1 MALTDRKK
9 KDRPKVDRMVETPR
23 IANEPTETSVKEI
36 SETVAK
42 KEWTAKDRKTIKVD
56 PDIKSLIEI
65 FSDFDGT
72 KEYNTIRQMAEFYL
86 EKNYD
91 ERAQRIITNI
101 QKNKFIKQEKKR
113 KGEITP
119 FLFFS
124 LNI

>member
-1 MALTDRKK
+1 MALTHRKR

-23 IANEPTETSVKEI
+23 IVSENNNTPVNDNNEHRI
-36 SETVAK
+36 K
-42 KEWTAKDRKTIKVD
+42 KEWTAKDRKTIKID

-101 QKNKFIKQEKKR
+101 QKNKFIK
-113 KGEITP
+113 
-119 FLFFS
+119 
-124 LNI
+124 